1 MTLTSSDGPANDSA
15 ATASLISVPPA
26 GKPIVFFDGVC
37 GFCNH
42 TVNWIL
48 RRDAHGTFLLSP
60 LQGIHAQQLVPAA
73 IRENLSSVVLLID
86 GHCYLRSAAV
96 CRILMLLGGV
106 WRILGILLWLIPA
119 PIRDLG
125 YRIVARFRYR
135 LFGRREACRMPT
147 PSERSRFLD

>member
-1 MTLTSSDGPANDSA
+1 MKVTSSDELSEVSA
-15 ATASLISVPPA
+15 ATTGAAV
-26 GKPIVFFDGVC
+26 GKPVVFFDGVC

-48 RRDAHGTFLLSP
+48 RRDADGKFLMAP
-60 LQGIHAQQLVPAA
+60 LQGNHAQQLVPPE

-86 GHCYLRSAAV
+86 GHCYLRSTAV

-106 WRILGILLWLIPA
+106 WRLLGILLWLIPA

-125 YRIVARFRYR
+125 YRLVARFRYR